1 MMPTA
6 VVIVG
11 AGLAGYTL
19 AREFRKLDSETP
31 LVIVC
36 ADQGHAYSKPLL
48 STGFA
53 RNKAAD
59 ELATADAAAMAQQ
72 LNARV
77 LPNTRVTDINP
88 AQRTLQAGNEVL
100 AYRDLVLALGA
111 EPVKA
116 AVEGDAGDSL
126 LTLNDLEDYARLR
139 ESAQGKQ
146 RVMILGAGLIGC
158 EIANDMRA
166 AGYDVDMVAPS
177 EQVMP
182 TLLPPEAA
190 RAVQAELQNI
200 GVRMHLGP
208 VLVRLDRDGEQLRAQ
223 LSDGQRLET
232 DLVLSAIGLRP
243 RTALARAA
251 GLQVGRGIVVDRLLR
266 TSHEHIYA
274 LGDCAEVDGL
284 NLLYVLPLMT
294 CARALARTLSGAPSP
309 VSYGPMPVTVKTPA
323 CPVVASPPP
332 DRLGAW
338 HVQAQEGGVHAE
350 YRDTDGALLGYA
362 LTGSAVQ
369 HKSTLNKALP
379 ALLP

>member
-323 CPVVASPPP
+323 CPVVAS
-332 DRLGAW
+332 
-338 HVQAQEGGVHAE
+338 
-350 YRDTDGALLGYA
+350 
-362 LTGSAVQ
+362 
-369 HKSTLNKALP
+369 
-379 ALLP
+379 

>member
-36 ADQGHAYSKPLL
+36 ADQGHFYSKPLL

-53 RNKAAD
+53 KNKAAMD
-59 ELATADAAAMAQQ
+59 LATVDASVMAKQ

-116 AVEGDAGDSL
+116 AVEGDARDSI
-126 LTLNDLEDYARLR
+126 LTLNDLEDYAQLR
-139 ESAQGKQ
+139 ERAEGKQ
-146 RVMILGAGLIGC
+146 RVLILGAGLIGC
-158 EIANDMRA
+158 EIANDMRSV
-166 AGYDVDMVAPS
+166 GFDVDMVAPS

-182 TLLPPEAA
+182 TLLPPAAA
-190 RAVQAELQNI
+190 RAVQTELQTL
-200 GVRMHLGP
+200 GVRMHLGQ
-208 VLVRLDRDGEQLRAQ
+208 VLTRLDRSGDALFAQ

-243 RTALARAA
+243 RTDLARSA
-251 GLQVGRGIVVDRLLR
+251 GLRVGRGIVVDRLLR
-266 TSHEHIYA
+266 SSSEHIYA
-274 LGDCAEVDGL
+274 LGDCAEVEGL
-284 NLLYVLPLMT
+284 NLLYVLPLMSG
-294 CARALARTLSGAPSP
+294 ARALASTLAGQPTSVGYGA
-309 VSYGPMPVTVKTPA
+309 MPVTVKTPA
-323 CPVVASPPP
+323 CPVVAAPPT
-332 DRLGAW
+332 DCSGTW
-338 HVQAQEGGVHAE
+338 HVQAQGNSVHAE
-350 YRDTDGALLGYA
+350 YRDATGALHGFA
-362 LTGSAVQ
+362 LTGDAVQ
-369 HKSTLNKALP
+369 HKSMLTKALP